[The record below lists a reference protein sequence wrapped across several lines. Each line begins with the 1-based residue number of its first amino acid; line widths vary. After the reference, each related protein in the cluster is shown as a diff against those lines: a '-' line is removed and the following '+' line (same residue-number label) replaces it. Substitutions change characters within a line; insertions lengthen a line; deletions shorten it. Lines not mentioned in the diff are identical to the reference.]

1 MRKSE
6 GGLWTATLFAAN
18 EIPSVVVTFVAMIIF
33 LQMKM
38 GVALSTLFASVLL
51 LPWVMQPFVRR
62 ALPSRGGIRIYIHL
76 IELLLTISLGVFALT
91 MNAGKWWTLG
101 MLMVI
106 SLLSTWHDL
115 LARRYY
121 KCRVMCSN
129 DNIHSTIR
137 TLSSQT
143 ATVFTYGLMIMVVG
157 VLQIYFRQRSVLYS
171 WSLATYV
178 LAGGYMLLF
187 LVNLLLLKGTSNKYQ
202 PTPYITPWKRPRW
215 LKQLFVLS
223 LMLLPQGLM
232 FYSRTA
238 FLLARPQ
245 DGGLGCTLQD
255 VGFAHGTIG
264 VIAYL
269 LGVAL
274 GRYLQQGLSH
284 AGVSK
289 VLKLCLG
296 LSPVVYLIMTY
307 HRPDN
312 VFILSMYTFM
322 AQLLFG
328 LGLNACSRY
337 IEDISGERYQKAI
350 NPLYI
355 PVISL
360 SIVLPMVASGFMLD
374 VMSYR
379 DFFMFDALCAIL
391 AWGLIW
397 IIRIKE

>member
-1 MRKSE
+1 MRNNE
-6 GGLWTATLFAAN
+6 GGLWIATLFAAN

-38 GVALSTLFASVLL
+38 GVALSTLFASLLL
-51 LPWVMQPFVRR
+51 LPWVVQPFVRR
-62 ALPSRGGIRIYIHL
+62 ALPARVGHIYICFV
-76 IELLLTISLGVFALT
+76 ELLLTISLGVFALT
-91 MNAGKWWTLG
+91 MNGGKWCTMG

-106 SLLSTWHDL
+106 SILSTWHDL

-121 KCRVMCSN
+121 KCRVVCAK
-129 DNIHSTIR
+129 DNISSAIR

-143 ATVFTYGLMIMVVG
+143 ATVFTYGLMIMIVG
-157 VLQIYFRQRSVLYS
+157 VLQIYFRHKSVLYS

-178 LAGGYMLLF
+178 LTGGYMLLF
-187 LVNLLLLKGTSNKYQ
+187 FANLLLIRGISYKYQ
-202 PTPYITPWKRPRW
+202 STPYVSPWKRPQW
-215 LKQLFVLS
+215 LRQLFVLS

-238 FLLARPQ
+238 FLMARPQ

-269 LGVAL
+269 LGVVL
-274 GRYLQQGLSH
+274 GRNLQNRWSH
-284 AGVSK
+284 DGIRK

-312 VFILSMYTFM
+312 ILVLSMYTFV
-322 AQLLFG
+322 AQLMFG

-337 IEDISGERYQKAI
+337 IEEISGERYQNAI

-360 SIVLPMVASGFMLD
+360 SIVIPMVLSGLMLN

-379 DFFMFDALCAIL
+379 DFFMFDVLCAVL
-391 AWGLIW
+391 AWGIIW
-397 IIRIKE
+397 IKRIRK